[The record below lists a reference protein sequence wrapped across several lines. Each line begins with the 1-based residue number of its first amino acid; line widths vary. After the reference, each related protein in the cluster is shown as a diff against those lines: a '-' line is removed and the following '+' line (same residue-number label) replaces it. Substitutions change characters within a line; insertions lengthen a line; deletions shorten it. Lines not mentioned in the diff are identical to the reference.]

1 MTPTNTLICFAST
14 YLSRIV
20 CRLKVRNEFCRKY
33 HKLNIQDPVLQ
44 EEKSKMVS
52 NFFNT
57 QKSAPSRDKSKKYII
72 NFESKLSIFSKIYGR
87 KKLLFFELLLE
98 FNPRLKSCDL
108 CMKSVRVVVGSLKKS
123 WQCYQLWPFLAR
135 IGHFVPFLASIGHF
149 WLELSIFG

>member
-1 MTPTNTLICFAST
+1 
-14 YLSRIV
+14 
-20 CRLKVRNEFCRKY
+20 
-33 HKLNIQDPVLQ
+33 
-44 EEKSKMVS
+44 MVS

-57 QKSAPSRDKSKKYII
+57 QKSAPSRHKSKKYII

-123 WQCYQLWPFLAR
+123 WQCHQL
-135 IGHFVPFLASIGHF
+135 GPFLASIGLLSKYWPFLDKIGLF
-149 WLELSIFG
+149 WHNFVNFCQKYFKLLNFTLLICQI

>member
-1 MTPTNTLICFAST
+1 
-14 YLSRIV
+14 
-20 CRLKVRNEFCRKY
+20 
-33 HKLNIQDPVLQ
+33 
-44 EEKSKMVS
+44 MVS

-57 QKSAPSRDKSKKYII
+57 QKSAPSRHKSKKYII

-149 WLELSIFG
+149 WLELANIGPFWPNFVHFCQKHLKLLNFTLLRCQIS